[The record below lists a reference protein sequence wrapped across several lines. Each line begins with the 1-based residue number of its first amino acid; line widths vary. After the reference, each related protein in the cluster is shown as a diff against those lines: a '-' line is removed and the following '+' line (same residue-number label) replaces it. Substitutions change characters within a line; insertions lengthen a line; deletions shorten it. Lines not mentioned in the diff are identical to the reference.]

1 MRRLVVVLIVVIAIG
16 LVTVPGLLLSPEPA
30 SGATPV
36 WQKTSLD
43 AGRVYAVLVHPAN
56 ADTVFAGTDRGLFR
70 STDRGVTWG
79 QYGTGIKTS
88 SSATLKILT
97 LAAALD
103 GSRLYAGTSAGV
115 FQSADGGAVW
125 SQGTGMLVD
134 KGVLSYYYAIAALAV
149 DPANPQTVYAGDSG
163 MMTEGRVL
171 KSTDGGAT
179 WQSSGSGISGD
190 DVDALA
196 IDPDGPSTLY
206 AAVEHSLYVSVDAGS
221 GWTKITGKMEVNSS
235 SASVLTVVVT
245 ADVIYAGTTAGVWK
259 SRDGGATWSQGTGL
273 SSSGILRYF
282 FGIAALA
289 VDPVNPSVMYSGDS
303 GMMTSGGVYTS
314 ANGGDSWTQAGG
326 PLTENVSALAV
337 DSAVPATVYAGTD
350 AGLFRLVN
358 VPVARF
364 RISAS
369 VPQGRGTILPLL
381 KEVAEGE
388 SVTLTMLP
396 DAGYRLVLV
405 TDNGTNVT
413 GLMRNSVY
421 ELTGVTADHAITAV
435 FEPIPIVLPPPQ
447 SHMLVLTIGSSVM
460 SVDGKRATL
469 DSPPIIREG
478 RTLLPIRAVIEA
490 LGGSVAWD
498 AVQRKATV
506 TLGTHTVEVWIGS
519 RQARVDGVNV
529 ALDVAAIIVNSRTL
543 LPLRF
548 VAENLGCTV
557 TWDPVGRTVTIES

>member
-1 MRRLVVVLIVVIAIG
+1 MRRLVVVLIVVIAIV

-43 AGRVYAVLVHPAN
+43 AGRVHAILVHPAN
-56 ADTVFAGTDRGLFR
+56 PGTVFAGTDRGLFR
-70 STDRGVTWG
+70 STDRGATWG
-79 QYGTGIKTS
+79 QFGTGIKTS
-88 SSATLKILT
+88 SSATLKILA
-97 LAAALD
+97 LAAARD
-103 GSRLYAGTSAGV
+103 GSRLYAGTSGGA
-115 FQSADGGAVW
+115 FQSTDGGVTW
-125 SQGTGMLVD
+125 SQGSGMLPGTGMIR
-134 KGVLSYYYAIAALAV
+134 YYYAITTLAV
-149 DPANPQTVYAGDSG
+149 DPANPQTVYAGDTG

-179 WQSSGSGISGD
+179 WTTAASGISSD
-190 DVDALA
+190 HVKALA
-196 IDPDGPSTLY
+196 IDPDRPVTVY
-206 AAVEHSLYVSVDAGS
+206 AVVEDSLYVSGDAGAS
-221 GWTKITGKMEVNSS
+221 WTKTTGKMEVNSS
-235 SASVLTVVVT
+235 E
-245 ADVIYAGTTAGVWK
+245 ADVMTVMVTSDAVYAGTTAGVWK
-259 SRDGGATWSQGTGL
+259 SGDGGATWSQGTGL
-273 SSSGILRYF
+273 STSGAFRYF

-289 VDPVNPSVMYSGDS
+289 VDPGNSSVLYAGDS
-303 GMMTSGGVYTS
+303 GLMTSGGVYSSTDS
-314 ANGGDSWTQAGG
+314 GSSWTQAGG
-326 PLTENVSALAV
+326 TLTGDISALAA
-337 DSAVPATVYAGTD
+337 DPSDPRMVYAAT
-350 AGLFRLVN
+350 AVGLYRLEN
-358 VPVARF
+358 VPVVQF

-388 SVTLTMLP
+388 SVALTMLP
-396 DAGYRLVLV
+396 DAGYHLTLL

-413 GLMRNSVY
+413 GLVRNSVY
-421 ELTGVTADHAITAV
+421 ELTGVTADHTITAV
-435 FEPIPIVLPPPQ
+435 FEPIPIVLPPPP
-447 SHMLVLTIGSSVM
+447 SHTLVLTIGSSVM

-506 TLGTHTVEVWIGS
+506 TLRTHTVEVWIGS
-519 RQARVDGVNV
+519 RQARVDGVNI

>member
-1 MRRLVVVLIVVIAIG
+1 MRRLVVVLIVVAAIG
-16 LVTVPGLLLSPEPA
+16 LVTFPGLLLSPKA
-30 SGATPV
+30 TSGATPV

-43 AGRVYAVLVHPAN
+43 AGKVHAILIHPTSPG
-56 ADTVFAGTDRGLFR
+56 TVFAGTDRGLFR
-70 STDRGVTWG
+70 STDRGLTWG

-88 SSATLKILT
+88 SSTTLKILA
-97 LAAALD
+97 LAAARD

-115 FQSADGGAVW
+115 FQSADDGAVW

-134 KGVLSYYYAIAALAV
+134 RGVLNYYYAITALAV
-149 DPANPQTVYAGDSG
+149 DPANPRTVYAGDSG

-179 WQSSGSGISGD
+179 WTSSGSGISDD
-190 DVDALA
+190 DVDGLA
-196 IDPDGPSTLY
+196 VDPDGSSTVY
-206 AAVEHSLYVSVDAGS
+206 AAVEDSLYVSMDAGA
-221 GWTKITGKMEVNSS
+221 GWTKTTGKMEVNSS
-235 SASVLTVVVT
+235 EADILTVAVT

-282 FGIAALA
+282 FGIAALV
-289 VDPVNPSVMYSGDS
+289 VDPVNPSVLYAGDS

-314 ANGGDSWTQAGG
+314 ANGADSWTQVGG

-337 DSAVPATVYAGTD
+337 DSSVPATVYAATD
-350 AGLFRLVN
+350 TGLYSLVN
-358 VPVARF
+358 VPIVRF
-364 RISAS
+364 QVSAS
-369 VPQGRGTILPLL
+369 VPQGRGTVLPTA
-381 KEVAEGE
+381 KDVAEGE
-388 SVTLTMLP
+388 GVTLTMSP
-396 DAGYRLVLV
+396 DAGYQLTLL
-405 TDNGTNVT
+405 TDNGVNVT
-413 GLMRNSVY
+413 GLVRNNTY
-421 ELTGVTADHAITAV
+421 QLAGITADHTVVAV
-435 FEPIPIVLPPPQ
+435 FEPIPIVLPPPP
-447 SHMLVLTIGSSVM
+447 SHTLVLTIGSSVM

-557 TWDPVGRTVTIES
+557 TWDPVGRTVTIEL